1 MGGFGD
7 QIWWLGIG
15 ADWGDVSE
23 RDALDAL
30 NAAGILEE
38 RSEQAYVATKAGRRR
53 DHPMIVRSTER
64 DGVLF

>member
-1 MGGFGD
+1 M
-7 QIWWLGIG
+7 
-15 ADWGDVSE
+15 SE

-30 NAAGILEE
+30 DAAGILEE